1 MTRLLAEQPILLS
14 VLLGLMAAGCLYG
27 WLQSGRRG
35 AALAALVLLALI
47 PVGWLI
53 AARWETDR
61 EQITDVLRR
70 TAAAVERNELEAVY
84 EVIHPELQSV
94 RQRARA
100 ELPQYEFQQAKIT
113 SIRNIEPI
121 IGAEPPEVNVDMNVS
136 VTVTHRGGTLAET
149 KLPRRLLLR
158 MQKLGERWYVTD
170 YTHQPLVG
178 GPDAY
183 SPTGD

>member
-1 MTRLLAEQPILLS
+1 MTRVLAEQPILLS

-35 AALAALVLLALI
+35 AALAGLFLLALI
-47 PVGWLI
+47 PVAWII
-53 AARWETDR
+53 AANWETDR
-61 EQITDVLRR
+61 EQITKLLRQ
-70 TAAAVERNELEAVY
+70 TAAAVERNDFESVY
-84 EVIHPELQSV
+84 EVIHPDLQSV
-94 RQRARA
+94 RRRARA
-100 ELPQYEFQQAKIT
+100 ELPQYEFQEAKIA
-113 SIRNIEPI
+113 SIRKIEPI
-121 IGAEPPEVNVDMNVS
+121 LGAEPAEMNVDLNVS

-158 MQKLGERWYVTD
+158 MQKLDQRWYVTE

-183 SPTGD
+183 SPMGD